1 MSTKAQNS
9 NAANSRRAGDDLFE
23 HTRMSFGQHLEEL
36 RKVLFRAL
44 IGVAIGSAI
53 GLYFGNQ
60 IIAIL
65 SQPLTDSIQKF
76 NQNVAKNKIA
86 EEVGWVPPE
95 FDEWFRLG
103 LVPNKALVDP
113 DEVAKVLRQVDP
125 TALPLDT
132 SAKDFY
138 SILDFPR
145 DVLVP
150 VAKRL
155 VSDDAAAQTSG
166 SRVLWEILS
175 TEHRELIEKLAK
187 ADVEPTVE
195 DSEKFLGA
203 LNSLLDNESL
213 RLQEP
218 FSKIVENK
226 ISTTEWL
233 MGAKPIPGVEKM
245 QEKLSASF
253 DKGLNRKLN
262 RMLVH
267 RVFADIVPPLKSN
280 LVPFTTWLPVD
291 TRTQSLAITEPFM
304 IWMKAG
310 LVAGLFLSS
319 PWVFYQIWTFVAVG
333 LYPHEQR
340 YVHLYLPISL
350 GLFLSGIFLAYFFV
364 FDPVL
369 QFMFSFN
376 AEAGIEPQPR
386 ISDWLSFV
394 LMLPLGFGIA
404 FQLPLIMLFMNRIGL
419 FTIEQYLAK
428 WRIAVMIIFILAMV
442 LTPADP
448 ISMLLLAVPLTF
460 LYFFGVGLCRWMPA
474 HRNPFADD
482 PLQMA
487 R

>member
-1 MSTKAQNS
+1 MSTQAQNRP
-9 NAANSRRAGDDLFE
+9 ATNSRRTGEDLFE

-44 IGVAIGSAI
+44 IGIAIGSAI

-65 SQPLTDSIQKF
+65 SQPLTDSIRKF
-76 NQNVAKNKIA
+76 NQNMAKNKIA

-103 LVPNKALVDP
+103 LVPHESLVDP
-113 DEVAKVLRQVDP
+113 DEIARVLRQVDP
-125 TALPLDT
+125 RALPLDVT
-132 SAKDFY
+132 SKDYY
-138 SILDFPR
+138 STLDFPKEAI
-145 DVLVP
+145 VP
-150 VAKRL
+150 VSKRL
-155 VSDDAAAQTSG
+155 MSDDPVSRTTG
-166 SRVLWEILS
+166 SRVLFELLPA
-175 TEHRELIEKLAK
+175 EHRASIEELAK
-187 ADVEPTVE
+187 KTTEISGE
-195 DSEKFLGA
+195 DSEAFLA
-203 LNSLLDNESL
+203 AMNSLLDDENL
-213 RLQEP
+213 RFQEP

-233 MGAKPIPGVEKM
+233 MGTKPIPGVEKM
-245 QEKLSASF
+245 QEKLAAGF
-253 DKGLNRKLN
+253 DKSLNRKLN

-267 RVFADIVPPLKSN
+267 RVFSDIAPPLKSN

-291 TRTQSLAITEPFM
+291 TRTQSLSITEPFM

-319 PWVFYQIWTFVAVG
+319 PWVFYQIWTFIAAG

-350 GLFLSGIFLAYFFV
+350 ALFLSGILLAYFFV

-376 AEAGIEPQPR
+376 AESGIEPQPR

-394 LMLPLGFGIA
+394 LMLPLGFGVA
-404 FQLPLIMLFMNRIGL
+404 FQLPLVMLFMNRIGL
-419 FTIEQYLAK
+419 FSIEQYLAK
-428 WRIAVMIIFILAMV
+428 WRIAVMVIFILAMV

-482 PLQMA
+482 PLQTA